1 MALPQ
6 EFLMELK
13 YRNDIESVLSP
24 YIALKRRG
32 SNLVGLCPF
41 HNEKTP
47 SFTVYP
53 ENGSYYCFGCGQ
65 GGDIITFTMRME
77 NLDYIDAVRK
87 LADKAGLRLPED
99 TKDDKEQK
107 LKNDIYAV
115 NSEAGRFFHS
125 VLMSPQGK
133 AGLDYFLSRGLS
145 LKTIRH
151 FGLGF
156 APDDWHALEN
166 HL

>member
-13 YRNDIESVLSP
+13 YKNDIESVLSP
-24 YIALKRRG
+24 YVALKRRG

-53 ENGSYYCFGCGQ
+53 ENGSYYC
-65 GGDIITFTMRME
+65 
-77 NLDYIDAVRK
+77 
-87 LADKAGLRLPED
+87 LAADRAE
-99 TKDDKEQK
+99 T
-107 LKNDIYAV
+107 
-115 NSEAGRFFHS
+115 SS
-125 VLMSPQGK
+125 
-133 AGLDYFLSRGLS
+133 
-145 LKTIRH
+145 
-151 FGLGF
+151 
-156 APDDWHALEN
+156 

>member
-1 MALPQ
+1 MALSQ

-65 GGDIITFTMRME
+65 GGDIITA
-77 NLDYIDAVRK
+77 LLY
-87 LADKAGLRLPED
+87 RLQERSN
-99 TKDDKEQK
+99 ERAIRCNQ
-107 LKNDIYAV
+107 
-115 NSEAGRFFHS
+115 RFFRHEYRLRETANA
-125 VLMSPQGK
+125 V
-133 AGLDYFLSRGLS
+133 DFLQIAYDR
-145 LKTIRH
+145 IV
-151 FGLGF
+151 F
-156 APDDWHALEN
+156 
-166 HL
+166 

>member
-13 YRNDIESVLSP
+13 YKNDIESVLSP
-24 YIALKRRG
+24 YVALKRRG

-65 GGDIITFTMRME
+65 GGDIITFIMRIE
-77 NLDYIDAVRK
+77 NLDYMDAVSR
-87 LADKAGLRLPED
+87 LADRAGLRMPENGQ
-99 TKDDKEQK
+99 DDRELK
-107 LKNDIYAV
+107 LKNDIYEA
-115 NSEAGRFFHS
+115 NREAALFYHSYLLSED
-125 VLMSPQGK
+125 L
-133 AGLDYFLSRGLS
+133 
-145 LKTIRH
+145 TI
-151 FGLGF
+151 FCPVG
-156 APDDWHALEN
+156 
-166 HL
+166 